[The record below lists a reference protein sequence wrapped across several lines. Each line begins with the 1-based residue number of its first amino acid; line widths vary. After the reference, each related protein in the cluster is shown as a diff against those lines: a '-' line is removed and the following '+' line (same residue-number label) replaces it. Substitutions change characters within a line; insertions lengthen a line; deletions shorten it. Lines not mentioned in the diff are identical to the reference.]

1 MTSSVARRYLA
12 PAALGA
18 TFLAAVAAYWCGL
31 GPGDAERYIEPAL
44 RWGDGAYLGDTHWA
58 LRHLFVLPMAASIA
72 ALGPSELT
80 ATLPNV
86 IYAALTVAVS
96 WIFTRR
102 YLGAIA
108 ALIVSALIA
117 TSAFFVARPL
127 ELDVYGAEAFFAV
140 LAVWIFVAAGEAPK
154 SGKFLAAAGFVAGL
168 GWTVREQSS
177 LLLAAF
183 ALLILVE
190 RRDILR
196 SLALIAA
203 GFATVIAVEMAVYAL
218 AASDPFYRY
227 KIDLGHR
234 EIGVNGALTPERA
247 QLTSRIAR
255 GARYLVTTPATTPML
270 LLAAAG
276 SAYLWQTKALDV
288 ASGKTMRA
296 FGVAALVSA
305 ILTPIVFNISA
316 TRYYPILTYAAFLI
330 VGVAIATIWRR
341 GRRGWAVAATS
352 AVMLVNLAATDFNRD
367 GQYAEARDIAALAMA
382 GSEPVFADSL
392 NVNRA
397 RFQLRLRG
405 WTEER
410 AAAAVRNIREI
421 ETGSLVYRSQRAKI
435 EDKPS
440 CVLKFF
446 SPRRLGLTHA
456 LIRETGISR
465 LVGGDLERRT
475 ASPPPVPLIRILSE
489 PGDVDPVSGKPC
501 LQAVDYAASTR
512 RLLRSALTSAAAP
525 FSATVK
531 SS

>member
-1 MTSSVARRYLA
+1 MTSSIARRYLA

-58 LRHLFVLPMAASIA
+58 LRHLFVLPIAALFA

-80 ATLPNV
+80 ATMPNV

-96 WIFTRR
+96 WTFARR

-108 ALIVSALIA
+108 AIIVGALIA

-140 LAVWIFVAAGEAPK
+140 LAVWLFVAAGEAPK

-196 SLALIAA
+196 SLAIVAV
-203 GFATVIAVEMAVYAL
+203 GFGAVVAVEMAIYAL
-218 AASDPFYRY
+218 AAGDPFYRY
-227 KIDLGHR
+227 EIDLGHR
-234 EIGVNGALTPERA
+234 DIGVNDAMTPERA
-247 QLTSRIAR
+247 QLTARIAR
-255 GARYLVTTPATTPML
+255 GARYLATTPATTPML
-270 LLAAAG
+270 LLAALSAG
-276 SAYLWQTKALDV
+276 YLRRTEVPEVSSA
-288 ASGKTMRA
+288 KTMRA

-330 VGVAIATIWRR
+330 VGVAIATVWQR
-341 GRRGWAVAATS
+341 GRPGLAVAAIS
-352 AVMLVNLAATDFNRD
+352 AVMLVNVAATDFNRD
-367 GQYAEARDIAALAMA
+367 GQYAEAKDIAALAAA
-382 GSEPVFADSL
+382 GSEPVLADSL

-410 AAAAVRNIREI
+410 AAASIRNIREV
-421 ETGSLVYRSQRAKI
+421 ETGSLVYRSERAKI

-475 ASPPPVPLIRILSE
+475 ASPPPVPLIRILSK
-489 PGDVDPVSGKPC
+489 PGDVDPVSGKRC
-501 LQAVDYAASTR
+501 LQAVD
-512 RLLRSALTSAAAP
+512 
-525 FSATVK
+525 
-531 SS
+531 